1 MIVPRRTSEWAAG
14 VFEGEG
20 AITWCGGPR
29 LVITNHDPWVLD
41 EVRSVMGGKVYGP
54 YVPSSRDGHRRKP
67 IYKWQV
73 TGWDRS
79 IEAFEKLRP
88 WLSPRRVERAEE
100 VLYQRVYT
108 VRRRR

>member
-41 EVRSVMGGKVYGP
+41 EVRSVMGGKV
-54 YVPSSRDGHRRKP
+54 
-67 IYKWQV
+67 
-73 TGWDRS
+73 
-79 IEAFEKLRP
+79 
-88 WLSPRRVERAEE
+88 
-100 VLYQRVYT
+100 
-108 VRRRR
+108 